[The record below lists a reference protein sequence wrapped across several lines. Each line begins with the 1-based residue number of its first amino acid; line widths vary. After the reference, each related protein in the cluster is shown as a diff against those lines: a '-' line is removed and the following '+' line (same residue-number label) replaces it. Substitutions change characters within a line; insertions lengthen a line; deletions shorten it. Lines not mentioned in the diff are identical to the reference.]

1 MKNTK
6 RARRAAAFAAA
17 VVMAACAA
25 IPMGSSFS
33 ASAEGSISIS
43 NTATGHTYEAYQ
55 IFDGVLNA
63 DKVLSNIEWGTGIDS
78 AKTADL
84 LTAIKAITITTED
97 GATTPFAAC
106 TDAKSVA
113 KVLSDANA
121 AFDADITKQFASVV
135 GQYLSDTHRLN
146 TRHRDL

>member
-1 MKNTK
+1 MRNGEMPSQQKFKMYLKNGYKGKGAFIMKNTK

-25 IPMGSSFS
+25 VPMSSSFS

-63 DKVLSNIEWGTGIDS
+63 DKVLSTLNG
-78 AKTADL
+78 
-84 LTAIKAITITTED
+84 
-97 GATTPFAAC
+97 
-106 TDAKSVA
+106 
-113 KVLSDANA
+113 VLVL
-121 AFDADITKQFASVV
+121 IQPR
-135 GQYLSDTHRLN
+135 QMIC
-146 TRHRDL
+146 

>member
-25 IPMGSSFS
+25 VPMGSSFS

-55 IFDGVLNA
+55 IFDGDLA
-63 DKVLSNIEWGTGIDS
+63 GGVLSNIQWGTGIDS
-78 AKTADL
+78 TKTAGL
-84 LTAIKAITITTED
+84 LTAIQAIKVGTE
-97 GATTPFAAC
+97 TPFAAC

-121 AFDADITKQFASVV
+121 VFDADITKQFASVV

-146 TRHRDL
+146 TRHRYL

>member
-43 NTATGHTYEAYQ
+43 NTATVILMKHTR
-55 IFDGVLNA
+55 FLMV
-63 DKVLSNIEWGTGIDS
+63 
-78 AKTADL
+78 
-84 LTAIKAITITTED
+84 
-97 GATTPFAAC
+97 F
-106 TDAKSVA
+106 
-113 KVLSDANA
+113 
-121 AFDADITKQFASVV
+121 
-135 GQYLSDTHRLN
+135 
-146 TRHRDL
+146 